1 MSQSVKCNDLVSA
14 KRVKAISVARLVA
27 ELDLES
33 ILRKQLDDRSDFA
46 GGKAK
51 LGNVSNEGDRVEKAD
66 G

>member
-1 MSQSVKCNDLVSA
+1 MKCNDLVSA
-14 KRVKAISVARLVA
+14 KRVKTVSVARLVA

-33 ILRKQLDDRSDFA
+33 VLRKQLDDGPDLA

-66 G
+66 V